1 MSKTANHQ
9 KAESP
14 KTVSASSDLTKSSS
28 EKSTSTKLSPIK
40 FLSADSEDSAL
51 TLRLK
56 QYLKPEDIEQVWE
69 AYRYADHAHE
79 GVLRKTGEPYIT
91 HPVSVACVLADLHMD
106 VPTILAALLHDVV
119 EDTDITTQDIRE
131 KFGQQ
136 VADLVDGVTKLDKIE
151 FQSASVA
158 QAENFRKMLL
168 AMSQDVRVILVKLAD
183 RLHNMQTL
191 EAMKPEKQK
200 LIARETLDI
209 YAPIANRLSLN
220 AIYQELEDL
229 SFQYL
234 HPMRHSAIS
243 NAVKAARGNR
253 KEVVSKIL
261 ESIKQQLAAM
271 NIDAEVS
278 GREKHLYSIYKK
290 MSGKSTAFSQI
301 YDIYGF
307 RVVVKDLSSC
317 YIALGA
323 LHALYKPIPS
333 KFKDYIAIPKANGY
347 QSLHTTLFGPFG
359 TPIEVQIRSAEMHN
373 IADAGV
379 AAHWL
384 YKASDAELTALQQK
398 THQWLQRLLEIQSDS
413 TDSLDFLE
421 HLKIDLFPDEVYVFT
436 PKGKILALPKGA
448 TAVDF
453 AYAVH
458 TDIGN
463 SCVAV
468 RINQELAPLRTELHN
483 GDHVEIIT
491 GSLAKPNPAWLNYV
505 VTGRARAHIRHFLKS
520 QQSTESAHLGERML
534 NQALRAL
541 HVEPS
546 QITEAQWQKL
556 VRDYGLKKKSEIL
569 TDIGLGKRQNV
580 MVAHQLLATGEVK
593 EEPPEGAIG
602 KFLGANFLGKIF
614 GKTAKPLDTI
624 TIRGSEGMAVQ
635 FAQCCR
641 PIPGDPIL
649 GFINKDK
656 GLVIHTHDCPAIRK
670 FRLDPEKWLDVEWE
684 PENQRLYKANLAL
697 TVANQPGMLA
707 KIASGIAEAGSNID
721 NVSVEEADG
730 STYANLY
737 FTVQVKNRIHLAELM
752 RGLRK
757 IPDVVRINRGKGN
770 AVSNTTKK
778 SSQ

>member
-1 MSKTANHQ
+1 MPKTAPPFQADALKSN
-9 KAESP
+9 
-14 KTVSASSDLTKSSS
+14 SAPL
-28 EKSTSTKLSPIK
+28 LP
-40 FLSADSEDSAL
+40 ADSEDSAL
-51 TLRLK
+51 SLRLK
-56 QYLKPEDIEQVWE
+56 QYLKPQDITQIWE
-69 AYRYADHAHE
+69 GYRFAFKAHD
-79 GVLRKTGEPYIT
+79 GVVRKTGEPYIT
-91 HPVSVACVLADLHMD
+91 HPVSVACILADLHMD

-119 EDTDITTQDIRE
+119 EDTPVTTAEINE
-131 KFGQQ
+131 IFGQQ
-136 VADLVDGVTKLDKIE
+136 VADLVDGLTKLDKIE
-151 FQSASVA
+151 FQSASEA

-200 LIARETLDI
+200 RIAKETLDI
-209 YAPIANRLSLN
+209 YAPIANRLGLN

-229 SFQYL
+229 SFKYMY
-234 HPMRHSAIS
+234 PMRFRAIS
-243 NAVKAARGNR
+243 KAIKAARGNR

-261 ESIKQQLAAM
+261 EAIKQQLANL

-290 MSGKSTAFSQI
+290 MTGKTTAFSQI

-307 RVVVKDLSSC
+307 RVVVKDLASC
-317 YIALGA
+317 YLALGA

-333 KFKDYIAIPKANGY
+333 KFKDYIALPKANGY

-359 TPIEVQIRSAEMHN
+359 TPIEVQIRNTEMHN

-379 AAHWL
+379 AAHWR
-384 YKASDAELTALQQK
+384 YKASDAQLTALQQQ
-398 THQWLQRLLEIQSDS
+398 THQWLQRLLDIQSES

-458 TDIGN
+458 SDVGN

-483 GDHVEIIT
+483 GDHVEIVT
-491 GSLAKPNPAWLNYV
+491 GALAKPNPAWLNYV
-505 VTGRARAHIRHFLKS
+505 ITGRARAHIRHFLKS

-546 QITEAQWQKL
+546 QITEVHWQKL
-556 VRDYGLKKKSEIL
+556 IRDYGVKKKSEIL
-569 TDIGLGKRQNV
+569 ADVGLGKRQNV
-580 MVAHQLLATGEVK
+580 MVAHQLLAMTDDHLEK
-593 EEPPEGAIG
+593 HTKLPS
-602 KFLGANFLGKIF
+602 KS
-614 GKTAKPLDTI
+614 LDTI
-624 TIRGSEGMAVQ
+624 TIRGTEGMAVQ

-656 GLVIHTHDCPAIRK
+656 GLVIHTHDCPSVRK
-670 FRLDPEKWLDVEWE
+670 FKLDPDKWLDVEWE
-684 PENQRLYKANLAL
+684 PENHRLFKTNLSL

-707 KIASGIAEAGSNID
+707 KIASGIADAGSNID

-730 STYANLY
+730 SAYANLY
-737 FTVQVKNRIHLAELM
+737 FTVQVTNRIHLADLM

-757 IPDVVRINRGKGN
+757 IPDVVRINRTKGN
-770 AVSNTTKK
+770 QQGANSVGNGAK
-778 SSQ
+778 Q

>member
-1 MSKTANHQ
+1 MPKPATAHKTA
-9 KAESP
+9 
-14 KTVSASSDLTKSSS
+14 SSS
-28 EKSTSTKLSPIK
+28 THANPLAAELLLP
-40 FLSADSEDSAL
+40 ADRDDSAL
-51 TLRLK
+51 SLRLK
-56 QYLKPEDIEQVWE
+56 HYLKSEDITQVWE
-69 AYRYADHAHE
+69 AYRYADQAHQ
-79 GVLRKTGEPYIT
+79 GVVRKTGEPYIS
-91 HPVSVACVLADLHMD
+91 HPVSVACILADMHMD
-106 VPTILAALLHDVV
+106 LPTIMAALLHDVV
-119 EDTDITTQDIRE
+119 EDTDISTDDIKE

-136 VADLVDGVTKLDKIE
+136 VAELVDGVTKLDKIE

-191 EAMKPEKQK
+191 EGMRLEKQK
-200 LIARETLDI
+200 LIAKETLDI
-209 YAPIANRLSLN
+209 YAPIANRLGLN
-220 AIYQELEDL
+220 EIYQELEDL
-229 SFQYL
+229 SFKYL
-234 HPMRHSAIS
+234 HPMRYNAIA

-261 ESIKQQLAAM
+261 ESIKHQLAGM
-271 NIDAEVS
+271 KIEAEVS

-290 MSGKSTAFSQI
+290 MSGKTTSFSQI

-307 RVVVKDLSSC
+307 RVVVKDLASC
-317 YIALGA
+317 YSALGA
-323 LHALYKPIPS
+323 LHGLYKPITS

-359 TPIEVQIRSAEMHN
+359 TPIEVQIRSNEMHN
-373 IADAGV
+373 IAAAGV

-384 YKASDAELTALQQK
+384 YKSSDAQLTALQQK

-413 TDSLDFLE
+413 ADSLDFLE

-448 TAVDF
+448 TSVDF

-458 TDIGN
+458 SDIGN

-468 RINQELAPLRTELHN
+468 RINQDLAPLRTELHN

-520 QQSTESAHLGERML
+520 QHSTESAHLGERML
-534 NQALRAL
+534 NQALRAM
-541 HVEPS
+541 HIEPN
-546 QITEAQWQKL
+546 QVTEAHWQKL
-556 VRDYGLKKKSEIL
+556 IRDYGLKKKSEIL

-580 MVAHQLLATGEVK
+580 MVAHQLLAMGEILDL
-593 EEPPEGAIG
+593 PPEGGLG
-602 KFLGANFLGKIF
+602 KLLGKIF
-614 GKTAKPLDTI
+614 RKPSKPLDTI

-635 FAQCCR
+635 FAPCCR

-656 GLVIHTHDCPAIRK
+656 GLVVHTHDCPAIRK

-684 PENQRLYKANLAL
+684 PESEHLYKANLNL

-707 KIASGIAEAGSNID
+707 KIASGIADAGSNID
-721 NVSVEEADG
+721 NVSVEEPDG
-730 STYANLY
+730 SSYANLY

-757 IPDVVRINRGKGN
+757 IPDVVRINRSKGN
-770 AVSNTTKK
+770 PATHDGKSVS
-778 SSQ
+778 

>member
-1 MSKTANHQ
+1 MPKSATAHKTA
-9 KAESP
+9 
-14 KTVSASSDLTKSSS
+14 SSS
-28 EKSTSTKLSPIK
+28 THANPLAAELLLP
-40 FLSADSEDSAL
+40 ADRDDSAL
-51 TLRLK
+51 SLRLK
-56 QYLKPEDIEQVWE
+56 HYLKSEDITQVWE
-69 AYRYADHAHE
+69 AYRYADQAHQ
-79 GVLRKTGEPYIT
+79 GVVRKTGEPYIS
-91 HPVSVACVLADLHMD
+91 HPVSVACILADMHMD
-106 VPTILAALLHDVV
+106 LPTIMAALLHDVV
-119 EDTDITTQDIRE
+119 EDTDISTDDIKE

-136 VADLVDGVTKLDKIE
+136 VAELVDGVTKLDKIE

-191 EAMKPEKQK
+191 EGMRQEKQK
-200 LIARETLDI
+200 LIAKETLDI
-209 YAPIANRLSLN
+209 YAPIANRLGLN
-220 AIYQELEDL
+220 EIYQELEDL
-229 SFQYL
+229 SFKYL
-234 HPMRHSAIS
+234 HPMRYNAIA

-261 ESIKQQLAAM
+261 ESIKHQLAGM
-271 NIDAEVS
+271 KIEAEVS

-290 MSGKSTAFSQI
+290 MSGKTTSFSQI

-307 RVVVKDLSSC
+307 RVVVKDLASC
-317 YIALGA
+317 YSALGA
-323 LHALYKPIPS
+323 LHGLYKPITS

-359 TPIEVQIRSAEMHN
+359 TPIEVQIRSNEMHN
-373 IADAGV
+373 IAAAGV

-384 YKASDAELTALQQK
+384 YKSSDAQLTALQQK

-413 TDSLDFLE
+413 ADSLDFLE

-448 TAVDF
+448 TSVDF

-458 TDIGN
+458 SDIGN

-468 RINQELAPLRTELHN
+468 RINQDLAPLRTELHN

-520 QQSTESAHLGERML
+520 QHSTESAHLGERML
-534 NQALRAL
+534 NQALRAM
-541 HVEPS
+541 HIEPN
-546 QITEAQWQKL
+546 QVTEAHWQKL
-556 VRDYGLKKKSEIL
+556 IRDYGLKKKSEIL

-580 MVAHQLLATGEVK
+580 MVAHQLLAMGEML
-593 EEPPEGAIG
+593 EESPEGGIG
-602 KFLGANFLGKIF
+602 KFLGKIF
-614 GKTAKPLDTI
+614 RKPSKPLDTI

-635 FAQCCR
+635 FAPCCR

-656 GLVIHTHDCPAIRK
+656 GLVVHTHDCPAIRK

-684 PENQRLYKANLAL
+684 PDSEHLYKANLNL

-707 KIASGIAEAGSNID
+707 KIASGIADAGSNID
-721 NVSVEEADG
+721 NVSVEEPDG
-730 STYANLY
+730 SSYANLY

-757 IPDVVRINRGKGN
+757 IPDVVRINRSKGN
-770 AVSNTTKK
+770 PATHDGKSVS
-778 SSQ
+778 

>member
-1 MSKTANHQ
+1 MPKSATAHKTA
-9 KAESP
+9 
-14 KTVSASSDLTKSSS
+14 SSS
-28 EKSTSTKLSPIK
+28 THANPLAAELLLP
-40 FLSADSEDSAL
+40 ADRDDSAL
-51 TLRLK
+51 SSRLK
-56 QYLKPEDIEQVWE
+56 HYLKSEDITQVWE
-69 AYRYADHAHE
+69 AYRYADQAHQ
-79 GVLRKTGEPYIT
+79 GVVRKTGEPYIS
-91 HPVSVACVLADLHMD
+91 HPVSVACILADMHMD
-106 VPTILAALLHDVV
+106 LPTIMAALLHDVV
-119 EDTDITTQDIRE
+119 EDTDISTDDIKE

-136 VADLVDGVTKLDKIE
+136 VAELVDGVTKLDKIE

-191 EAMKPEKQK
+191 EGMRQEKQK
-200 LIARETLDI
+200 LIAKETLDI
-209 YAPIANRLSLN
+209 YAPIANRLGLN
-220 AIYQELEDL
+220 EIYQELEDL
-229 SFQYL
+229 SFKYL
-234 HPMRHSAIS
+234 HPMRYNAIA

-261 ESIKQQLAAM
+261 ESIKHQLAGM
-271 NIDAEVS
+271 KIEAEVS

-290 MSGKSTAFSQI
+290 MSGKTTSFSQI

-307 RVVVKDLSSC
+307 RVVVKDLASC
-317 YIALGA
+317 YSALGA
-323 LHALYKPIPS
+323 LHGLYKPITS

-359 TPIEVQIRSAEMHN
+359 TPIEVQIRSNEMHN
-373 IADAGV
+373 IAAAGV

-384 YKASDAELTALQQK
+384 YKSSDAQLTALQQK

-413 TDSLDFLE
+413 ADSLDFLE

-448 TAVDF
+448 TSVDF

-458 TDIGN
+458 SDIGN

-468 RINQELAPLRTELHN
+468 RINQDLAPLRTELHN

-520 QQSTESAHLGERML
+520 QHSTESAHLGERML
-534 NQALRAL
+534 NQALRAM
-541 HVEPS
+541 HIEPN
-546 QITEAQWQKL
+546 QVTEAHWQKL
-556 VRDYGLKKKSEIL
+556 IRDYGLKKKSEIL

-580 MVAHQLLATGEVK
+580 MVAHQLLAMGEML
-593 EEPPEGAIG
+593 EESPEGGIG
-602 KFLGANFLGKIF
+602 KFLGKIF
-614 GKTAKPLDTI
+614 RKPSKPLDTI

-635 FAQCCR
+635 FAPCCR

-656 GLVIHTHDCPAIRK
+656 GLVVHTHDCPAIRK

-684 PENQRLYKANLAL
+684 PESEHLYKANLNL

-707 KIASGIAEAGSNID
+707 KIASGIADAGSNID
-721 NVSVEEADG
+721 NVSVEEPDG
-730 STYANLY
+730 SSYANLY

-757 IPDVVRINRGKGN
+757 IPDVVRINRSKGN
-770 AVSNTTKK
+770 PATHDGKSVS
-778 SSQ
+778 

>member
-1 MSKTANHQ
+1 
-9 KAESP
+9 
-14 KTVSASSDLTKSSS
+14 
-28 EKSTSTKLSPIK
+28 
-40 FLSADSEDSAL
+40 
-51 TLRLK
+51 
-56 QYLKPEDIEQVWE
+56 
-69 AYRYADHAHE
+69 
-79 GVLRKTGEPYIT
+79 
-91 HPVSVACVLADLHMD
+91 
-106 VPTILAALLHDVV
+106 
-119 EDTDITTQDIRE
+119 
-131 KFGQQ
+131 
-136 VADLVDGVTKLDKIE
+136 LVDGVTKLDKIE

-191 EAMKPEKQK
+191 EGMRPEKQK
-200 LIARETLDI
+200 LIAKETLDI
-209 YAPIANRLSLN
+209 YAPIANRLGLN
-220 AIYQELEDL
+220 EIYQELEDL
-229 SFQYL
+229 SFKYL
-234 HPMRHSAIS
+234 HPMRYNAIA

-261 ESIKQQLAAM
+261 ESIKHQLAGM
-271 NIDAEVS
+271 KIEAEVS

-290 MSGKSTAFSQI
+290 MSGKTTSFSQI

-307 RVVVKDLSSC
+307 RVVVKDLASC
-317 YIALGA
+317 YSALGA
-323 LHALYKPIPS
+323 LHGLYKPITS

-359 TPIEVQIRSAEMHN
+359 TPIEVQIRSNEMHN
-373 IADAGV
+373 IAAAGV

-384 YKASDAELTALQQK
+384 YKSSDAQLTALQQK

-413 TDSLDFLE
+413 ADSLDFLE

-448 TAVDF
+448 TSVDF

-458 TDIGN
+458 SDIGN

-468 RINQELAPLRTELHN
+468 RINQDLAPLRTELHN

-505 VTGRARAHIRHFLKS
+505 VTGRARAHIRHYLKS
-520 QQSTESAHLGERML
+520 QHSTESAHLGERML
-534 NQALRAL
+534 NQALRAM
-541 HVEPS
+541 HIEPD
-546 QITEAQWQKL
+546 QVTEAHWQKL
-556 VRDYGLKKKSEIL
+556 IRDYGLKKKSEIL

-580 MVAHQLLATGEVK
+580 MVAHQLLAMGEML
-593 EEPPEGAIG
+593 EESPEGGIG
-602 KFLGANFLGKIF
+602 KFLGKIF
-614 GKTAKPLDTI
+614 RKPSKPLDTI

-635 FAQCCR
+635 FAPCCR

-656 GLVIHTHDCPAIRK
+656 GLVVHTHDCPAIRK

-684 PENQRLYKANLAL
+684 PDSEHLYKANLNL

-707 KIASGIAEAGSNID
+707 KIASGIADAGSNID
-721 NVSVEEADG
+721 NVSVEEPDG
-730 STYANLY
+730 SSYANLY

-757 IPDVVRINRGKGN
+757 IPDVVRINRSKGN
-770 AVSNTTKK
+770 PATHDGKSVS
-778 SSQ
+778 

>member
-1 MSKTANHQ
+1 MPKTATNH
-9 KAESP
+9 KAELSKP
-14 KTVSASSDLTKSSS
+14 TS
-28 EKSTSTKLSPIK
+28 EPLLP
-40 FLSADSEDSAL
+40 ADSEDSAL
-51 TLRLK
+51 TVRLK
-56 QYLKPEDIEQVWE
+56 HYLKPQDIAQVWE
-69 AYRYADHAHE
+69 AYRYAFQAHE
-79 GVLRKTGEPYIT
+79 GVVRKTGEPYIT
-91 HPVSVACVLADLHMD
+91 HPVSVACILADLHMD

-119 EDTDITTQDIRE
+119 EDTLITTVDIKE

-136 VADLVDGVTKLDKIE
+136 VAELVDGVTKLDKIE
-151 FQSASVA
+151 FQSASQA

-191 EAMKPEKQK
+191 DAMRPEKQK
-200 LIARETLDI
+200 LIAKETLDI
-209 YAPIANRLSLN
+209 YAPIANRLGLN
-220 AIYQELEDL
+220 AIYQALEDL

-234 HPMRHSAIS
+234 YPMRFNAIS
-243 NAVKAARGNR
+243 KAIMAARGNR

-261 ESIKQQLAAM
+261 DSIKQQLGTF
-271 NIDAEVS
+271 NIEAEVS
-278 GREKHLYSIYKK
+278 GREKHLYSVYKK
-290 MSGKSTAFSQI
+290 MTSKATPFSQV

-307 RVVVKDLSSC
+307 RVVVKDLPTC
-317 YIALGA
+317 YLALGA

-359 TPIEVQIRSAEMHN
+359 TPIEVQIRSTEMHN

-384 YKASDAELTALQQK
+384 YKASDAQLTALQQQ
-398 THQWLQRLLEIQSDS
+398 THQWLQRLLDIQSES
-413 TDSLDFLE
+413 ADSLDFLE

-436 PKGKILALPKGA
+436 PKGTILALPKRA

-458 TDIGN
+458 SDIGN

-468 RINQELAPLRTELHN
+468 RINHELAPLRSELHN

-505 VTGRARAHIRHFLKS
+505 ITGRARAHIRHFLKS

-541 HVEPS
+541 QVEPN
-546 QITEAQWQKL
+546 QISDAHWQKL
-556 VRDYGLKKKSEIL
+556 IRDYGVKKKSEIL

-580 MVAHQLLATGEVK
+580 MVEHKLLALTYDQLEK
-593 EEPPEGAIG
+593 HTKMPA
-602 KFLGANFLGKIF
+602 
-614 GKTAKPLDTI
+614 TSLDTI
-624 TIRGSEGMAVQ
+624 TIRGTEGMAVQ
-635 FAQCCR
+635 FAPCCR

-656 GLVIHTHDCPAIRK
+656 GLVIHTHDCPSVRK
-670 FRLDPEKWLDVEWE
+670 FKLDPDKWLDVEWE
-684 PENQRLYKANLAL
+684 PESSRLFKTNLNL

-707 KIASGIAEAGSNID
+707 KIASGIADAGSNID

-730 STYANLY
+730 SAYANLY

-752 RGLRK
+752 RSLRK
-757 IPDVVRINRGKGN
+757 IPDVVRINRTKGN
-770 AVSNTTKK
+770 VASNVK
-778 SSQ
+778 SANGKAT

>member
-1 MSKTANHQ
+1 MPKAATNH
-9 KAESP
+9 KAE
-14 KTVSASSDLTKSSS
+14 
-28 EKSTSTKLSPIK
+28 LSKRTLEP
-40 FLSADSEDSAL
+40 LLPADSEDSAL
-51 TLRLK
+51 TVRLNR
-56 QYLKPEDIEQVWE
+56 YLKSEDIVQVWD
-69 AYRYADHAHE
+69 AYRYAFQAHD
-79 GVLRKTGEPYIT
+79 GVVRKTGEPYIT
-91 HPVSVACVLADLHMD
+91 HPVSVACILADLHMD

-119 EDTDITTQDIRE
+119 EDTLITTVDIKE

-136 VADLVDGVTKLDKIE
+136 VAELVDGVTKLDKIE
-151 FQSASVA
+151 FQSASQA

-191 EAMKPEKQK
+191 DAMRPEKQK
-200 LIARETLDI
+200 LIAKETLDI
-209 YAPIANRLSLN
+209 YAPIANRLGLN
-220 AIYQELEDL
+220 AIYQALEDL

-234 HPMRHSAIS
+234 YPMRFNAIS
-243 NAVKAARGNR
+243 KAIMAARGNR

-261 ESIKQQLAAM
+261 DSIKQQLSTF
-271 NIDAEVS
+271 NIEAEVS
-278 GREKHLYSIYKK
+278 GREKHLYSVYKK
-290 MSGKSTAFSQI
+290 MTSKATPFSQV

-307 RVVVKDLSSC
+307 RVVVKDLPSC
-317 YIALGA
+317 YLALGA

-384 YKASDAELTALQQK
+384 YKASDAQLTALQQQ
-398 THQWLQRLLEIQSDS
+398 THQWLQRLLDIQSES
-413 TDSLDFLE
+413 ADSLDFLE

-436 PKGKILALPKGA
+436 PKGKILALPKRA

-458 TDIGN
+458 SDIGN

-468 RINQELAPLRTELHN
+468 RINHELAPLRSELHN

-505 VTGRARAHIRHFLKS
+505 ITGRARAHIRHFLKS
-520 QQSTESAHLGERML
+520 QQSTESASLGERML

-541 HVEPS
+541 QADPD
-546 QITEAQWQKL
+546 QISDAHWQKII
-556 VRDYGLKKKSEIL
+556 RDYGLKNKSEIL
-569 TDIGLGKRQNV
+569 TDIGLGKRQSV
-580 MVAHQLLATGEVK
+580 MVAHQLLALTDDHLEKHNNLPGVS
-593 EEPPEGAIG
+593 
-602 KFLGANFLGKIF
+602 
-614 GKTAKPLDTI
+614 LDTI
-624 TIRGSEGMAVQ
+624 TIRGTEGMAVQ
-635 FAQCCR
+635 FAPCCK

-656 GLVIHTHDCPAIRK
+656 GLVIHTHDCPSVRK
-670 FRLDPEKWLDVEWE
+670 FKLDPDKWLDVEWE
-684 PENQRLYKANLAL
+684 PESTRLFKTNLNL

-730 STYANLY
+730 SAYANLY
-737 FTVQVKNRIHLAELM
+737 FTVQVRNRIHLAELM
-752 RGLRK
+752 RSLRK
-757 IPDVVRINRGKGN
+757 IPDVVRINRTKGN
-770 AVSNTTKK
+770 VASNGKSANSK
-778 SSQ
+778 ASSQ

>member
-1 MSKTANHQ
+1 M
-9 KAESP
+9 
-14 KTVSASSDLTKSSS
+14 DL
-28 EKSTSTKLSPIK
+28 
-40 FLSADSEDSAL
+40 
-51 TLRLK
+51 
-56 QYLKPEDIEQVWE
+56 
-69 AYRYADHAHE
+69 
-79 GVLRKTGEPYIT
+79 
-91 HPVSVACVLADLHMD
+91 
-106 VPTILAALLHDVV
+106 PTIMAALLHDVV
-119 EDTDITTQDIRE
+119 EDTDISTGDIKE

-136 VADLVDGVTKLDKIE
+136 VAELVDGVTKLDKIE

-191 EAMKPEKQK
+191 EGMRLEKQK
-200 LIARETLDI
+200 LIAKETLDI
-209 YAPIANRLSLN
+209 YAPIANRLGLN
-220 AIYQELEDL
+220 EIYQELEDL
-229 SFQYL
+229 SFKYL
-234 HPMRHSAIS
+234 HPMRYNAIA

-261 ESIKQQLAAM
+261 ESIKHQLAGM
-271 NIDAEVS
+271 KIEAEVS

-290 MSGKSTAFSQI
+290 MSGKTTSFSQI

-307 RVVVKDLSSC
+307 RVVVKDLASC
-317 YIALGA
+317 YSALGA
-323 LHALYKPIPS
+323 LHGLYKPITS

-359 TPIEVQIRSAEMHN
+359 TPIEVQIRSNEMHN
-373 IADAGV
+373 IAAAGV

-384 YKASDAELTALQQK
+384 YKSSDAQLTALQQK

-413 TDSLDFLE
+413 ADSLDFLE

-448 TAVDF
+448 TSVDF

-458 TDIGN
+458 SDIGN

-468 RINQELAPLRTELHN
+468 RINQDLAPLRTELHN

-505 VTGRARAHIRHFLKS
+505 VTGRARAHIRHYLKS
-520 QQSTESAHLGERML
+520 QHSTESAHLGERML
-534 NQALRAL
+534 NQALRAM
-541 HVEPS
+541 HIEPD
-546 QITEAQWQKL
+546 QVTEAHWQKL
-556 VRDYGLKKKSEIL
+556 IRDYGLKKKSEIL

-580 MVAHQLLATGEVK
+580 MVAHQLLAMGEILDL
-593 EEPPEGAIG
+593 PPEGGLG
-602 KFLGANFLGKIF
+602 KLLGKIF
-614 GKTAKPLDTI
+614 RKPSKPLDTI

-635 FAQCCR
+635 FAPCCR

-656 GLVIHTHDCPAIRK
+656 GLVVHTHDCPAIRK

-684 PENQRLYKANLAL
+684 PESEHLYKANLNL

-707 KIASGIAEAGSNID
+707 KIASGIADAGSNID
-721 NVSVEEADG
+721 NVSVEEPDG
-730 STYANLY
+730 SSYANLY

-757 IPDVVRINRGKGN
+757 IPDVVRINRSKGN
-770 AVSNTTKK
+770 PATNDGK
-778 SSQ
+778 SFS